1 MLHLFAGLDLHT
13 GLLLLLALAFVLFYE
28 AINGF
33 HDTANAVATVIYTR
47 AMRSQLA
54 VVMAAVFNFLGVL
67 LGGLSVAYAIVHML
81 PTDLLLNMGSSH
93 GLAMVFSML
102 LAAIIWNLGTW
113 YFGLP
118 ASSSH
123 TLIGAIIGIGL
134 TNALMTGT
142 SVVDALNIPKV
153 LSIFGSLIVSPI
165 VGLVFAGGLIFL
177 LRRYWSGTKKRAR
190 IHLTPAEREKKDGKK
205 KPPFW
210 TRIALILSAIG
221 VAFSHGAN
229 DGQKGIGL
237 VMLVLIG
244 VAPAGFVVNMNATG
258 YEITRTRDAIN
269 NVEAYF
275 EQHPALL
282 KQATGADQLVP
293 APEAGATQPAEFH
306 CHPSNTIN
314 ALNRLKGMLTTDV
327 ESYDKLSLDQR
338 SQMRRIMLCVSDTI
352 DKVVKMP
359 GVSADD
365 QRLLKKLKSDMLS
378 TIEYAPVWIIMAVA
392 LALGIGTMIGW
403 RRVATTIGEKIGKK
417 GMTYAQGMSAQMTAA
432 VSIGLASYTGMPVST
447 THVLSSSVAG
457 TMVERTAA
465 GIARGELDV
474 RLPVTGDE
482 RDEVDR
488 LRGTINRMAE
498 GLEETEKMKNE
509 FISSVSHE
517 LRTPLTSI
525 RGWVETLRT
534 LDDPSDE
541 NYRKGLEIINNETAR
556 LYNMVEELLDFSRL
570 QNGRLKMTCRPLDL
584 VAELTDAVLFC
595 EARIQREGLVLVYNE
610 PEEMIPV
617 YADPDRL
624 RQVFINILDNA
635 IKYSAPGGRITVK
648 LWAGEYKAFI
658 ELIDQGRGIPP
669 EDLENVKTK
678 FYKGSNSV
686 RGSGI
691 GLALVDSIM
700 TALDGTMDIKS
711 TLGRGTVVTLGL
723 PLYKNK
729 KPFS

>member
-13 GLLLLLALAFVLFYE
+13 GLLLVLALVFVLFYE

-54 VVMAAVFNFLGVL
+54 VAMAAIFNFLGVL

-81 PTDLLLNMGSSH
+81 PTDLLLNMGSAH

-153 LSIFGSLIVSPI
+153 INIFASLIISPI
-165 VGLVFAGGLIFL
+165 VGLVVAGGLIFL

-244 VAPAGFVVNMNATG
+244 VAPAGFVVNMNASG
-258 YEITRTRDAIN
+258 YEITRTRDAVN
-269 NVEAYF
+269 NVETF
-275 EQHPALL
+275 FQQRPELL
-282 KQATGADQLVP
+282 QKVADSAEKLT
-293 APEAGATQPAEFH
+293 PEAMAAVEFH
-306 CHPSNTIN
+306 CHPANTIN
-314 ALNRLKGMLTTDV
+314 ALDRTKAMLANI
-327 ESYDKLSLDQR
+327 ESYDKLSVEQR
-338 SQMRRIMLCVSDTI
+338 GQLRRIMLCISDTT
-352 DKVVKMP
+352 DKVAKMP
-359 GVSADD
+359 EVNVDD
-365 QRLLKKLKSDMLS
+365 QRLLKKLKTDMLS
-378 TIEYAPVWIIMAVA
+378 TIEYAPIWIIMAVA
-392 LALGIGTMIGW
+392 LALGVGTMIGW

-417 GMTYAQGMSAQMTAA
+417 GMTYAQGMAAQMTSA

-457 TMVERTAA
+457 TMVVDGGGLQRKT
-465 GIARGELDV
+465 
-474 RLPVTGDE
+474 VT
-482 RDEVDR
+482 
-488 LRGTINRMAE
+488 
-498 GLEETEKMKNE
+498 
-509 FISSVSHE
+509 
-517 LRTPLTSI
+517 
-525 RGWVETLRT
+525 
-534 LDDPSDE
+534 
-541 NYRKGLEIINNETAR
+541 
-556 LYNMVEELLDFSRL
+556 
-570 QNGRLKMTCRPLDL
+570 
-584 VAELTDAVLFC
+584 
-595 EARIQREGLVLVYNE
+595 
-610 PEEMIPV
+610 
-617 YADPDRL
+617 
-624 RQVFINILDNA
+624 NILMA
-635 IKYSAPGGRITVK
+635 WVFTLPASILLSGVLYWLSLK
-648 LWAGEYKAFI
+648 LI
-658 ELIDQGRGIPP
+658 
-669 EDLENVKTK
+669 
-678 FYKGSNSV
+678 
-686 RGSGI
+686 
-691 GLALVDSIM
+691 
-700 TALDGTMDIKS
+700 
-711 TLGRGTVVTLGL
+711 
-723 PLYKNK
+723 
-729 KPFS
+729 

>member
-54 VVMAAVFNFLGVL
+54 VAMAALFNFFGVL

-81 PTDLLLNMGSSH
+81 PTDLLLNMGSAH

-153 LSIFGSLIVSPI
+153 IGIFASLIISPI
-165 VGLVFAGGLIFL
+165 VGLVIAGGLIFI

-205 KPPFW
+205 KPPSW

-221 VAFSHGAN
+221 VSFSHGAN

-244 VAPAGFVVNMNATG
+244 VAPAGFVVNMNASG
-258 YEITRTRDAIN
+258 YEITRTRDAVN
-269 NVEAYF
+269 NVETF
-275 EQHPALL
+275 FQQRPDLL
-282 KQATGADQLVP
+282 KKATGVDQLVP
-293 APEAGATQPAEFH
+293 SPDTNTAANGEFH
-306 CHPSNTIN
+306 CHPANTIN
-314 ALNRLKGMLTTDV
+314 ALDRVKTMLTGV
-327 ESYDKLSLDQR
+327 ETYDSLSPDQR
-338 SQMRRIMLCVSDTI
+338 GQLRRIMLCISDTT
-352 DKVVKMP
+352 DKVAKLP
-359 GVSADD
+359 DVSADD
-365 QRLLKKLKSDMLS
+365 QRLLKKLKTDMLS
-378 TIEYAPVWIIMAVA
+378 TIEYAPIWIIMAVA

-457 TMVERTAA
+457 TM
-465 GIARGELDV
+465 L
-474 RLPVTGDE
+474 
-482 RDEVDR
+482 VD
-488 LRGTINRMAE
+488 GG
-498 GLEETEKMKNE
+498 GLQKKT
-509 FISSVSHE
+509 V
-517 LRTPLTSI
+517 TSI
-525 RGWVETLRT
+525 LMAWVLTL
-534 LDDPSDE
+534 PAA
-541 NYRKGLEIINNETAR
+541 IILSGV
-556 LYNMVEELLDFSRL
+556 LYWLS
-570 QNGRLKMTCRPLDL
+570 LK
-584 VAELTDAVLFC
+584 
-595 EARIQREGLVLVYNE
+595 
-610 PEEMIPV
+610 
-617 YADPDRL
+617 
-624 RQVFINILDNA
+624 
-635 IKYSAPGGRITVK
+635 
-648 LWAGEYKAFI
+648 
-658 ELIDQGRGIPP
+658 LI
-669 EDLENVKTK
+669 
-678 FYKGSNSV
+678 
-686 RGSGI
+686 
-691 GLALVDSIM
+691 
-700 TALDGTMDIKS
+700 
-711 TLGRGTVVTLGL
+711 
-723 PLYKNK
+723 
-729 KPFS
+729 